1 MLLRVLSNTVW
12 IHLVLFIVPRV
23 FKSCFLSSSNC
34 FLSSYNEIPKY
45 RPVYIHCRTSR
56 SSYKSIKMLEK
67 LGFNN
72 LINIQGSFL
81 QLSYYEY
88 FNDKT
93 TNRKKILTDYNF
105 E

>member
-23 FKSCFLSSSNC
+23 FKSC

>member
-1 MLLRVLSNTVW
+1 
-12 IHLVLFIVPRV
+12 
-23 FKSCFLSSSNC
+23 
-34 FLSSYNEIPKY
+34 
-45 RPVYIHCRTSR
+45 
-56 SSYKSIKMLEK
+56 MLEK

-72 LINIQGSFL
+72 LINIQDSFL

-88 FNDKT
+88 FNDRT

>member
-1 MLLRVLSNTVW
+1 
-12 IHLVLFIVPRV
+12 
-23 FKSCFLSSSNC
+23 
-34 FLSSYNEIPKY
+34 
-45 RPVYIHCRTSR
+45 
-56 SSYKSIKMLEK
+56 MLEK